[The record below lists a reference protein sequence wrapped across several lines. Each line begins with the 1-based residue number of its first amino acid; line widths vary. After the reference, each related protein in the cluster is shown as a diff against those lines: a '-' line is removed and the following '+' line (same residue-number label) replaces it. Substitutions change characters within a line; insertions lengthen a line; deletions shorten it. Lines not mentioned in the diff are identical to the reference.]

1 MASIL
6 NIKKPSY
13 WEVFEG
19 FNLDNLLKDTN
30 LLIDDKKSDAW
41 FEMPL
46 WGRLVVMMN
55 PEIISKVVI
64 KNKDGFNN
72 CYLVIIITAIPAG
85 VFFTTNARF
94 TSCPDIN

>member
-1 MASIL
+1 
-6 NIKKPSY
+6 
-13 WEVFEG
+13 
-19 FNLDNLLKDTN
+19 
-30 LLIDDKKSDAW
+30 
-41 FEMPL
+41 
-46 WGRLVVMMN
+46 MMN